1 MRCRAHA
8 LTAVVA
14 VVGLL
19 PSPAARVRRRAVGDV
34 EEIHW
39 PCAVDWRPG
48 VVNWICL
55 HCCLVGCCEQLQTD
69 ILPEGKHG
77 LARTLGEG
85 EKRER
90 ERERERRGRLHPP
103 ASALTARS
111 NQGPSR

>member
-55 HCCLVGCCEQLQTD
+55 QCCCLVGCCEQSC
-69 ILPEGKHG
+69 EWGKLICIN
-77 LARTLGEG
+77 LAEINKIDR
-85 EKRER
+85 KR
-90 ERERERRGRLHPP
+90 
-103 ASALTARS
+103 
-111 NQGPSR
+111 